1 MPDFDSKTASRIWS
15 GRRQQHDELGPVLE
29 VLTLIIW
36 GCVYTSGAYAAAHV
50 MFYAFHGVL
59 GLPISF
65 AWCFFF
71 AMLPL
76 VNVGGCILAG
86 TILTWKY
93 MLIFGLKALIWLL
106 SVIAASMT

>member
-1 MPDFDSKTASRIWS
+1 MPVTDKA
-15 GRRQQHDELGPVLE
+15 
-29 VLTLIIW
+29 
-36 GCVYTSGAYAAAHV
+36 GCSQNLLWMGIVYTAGAYAAAHV
-50 MFYAFHGVL
+50 MFHAFHGVL

-65 AWCFFF
+65 AWCFFI
-71 AMLPL
+71 AMVPL

-106 SVIAASMT
+106 SLIAVSLT